1 MKYINSVVIKLWLTI
16 LFIVTTVLIILSVAL
31 MSFINA
37 YLMSESALTLKQ
49 QAEKVE
55 LVLMS
60 RHDKSDAMNYV
71 KELIENPAGLILIT
85 NKQDK
90 NMSVEDPLK
99 ALMLKEIKK
108 NKAFDDVYKK
118 DETVVQSIEVDYQGS
133 KHEYLLVGYPSQAF
147 EYKGSAIFIYQ
158 DTNTISDAFNYI
170 AIIIF
175 LVALVLL
182 ILTTIFAFF
191 LSTRITKPLIH
202 LKQAA
207 FKLARGERNEK
218 IKVQSRDE
226 IGELALAF
234 NKMEEDIT
242 LNMNRI
248 SSERNLR
255 DRLIN
260 AMEDGVLSFNMHLE
274 KQLQNPMAEK
284 FLDDINQQQ
293 IEDLSDTVNQVMQSE
308 DTIYK
313 EITTEDKHYVLI
325 VSPVS
330 NPEIKQGNGAVAII
344 RDMTEEKKV
353 DQMKQMFIA
362 NVSHELRTPIQM
374 LQGYTEA
381 ILDGI
386 VSEKSDVDEFLNI
399 ILDES
404 KRLNRLVNEL
414 LNVAR
419 IDAGEQ
425 NLNLEVVDIE
435 ELIERTV
442 MNFKHVAEKHETEL
456 QIHYSH
462 HSKTLLDYDKMI
474 QVITNIVDNALRY
487 TVAGDVIS
495 IHTDEDDDFL
505 IIRISDTGVGI
516 APEHI
521 DNIFER
527 FYKVDQAR
535 TRGKHGTGLGLFIVK
550 SIVESHHGSISVD
563 SKVDKGTTFVISIP
577 KVDDTKNNK

>member
-1 MKYINSVVIKLWLTI
+1 MKYMNSVVIKLWLTI
-16 LFIVTTVLIILSVAL
+16 LFIVTTVLIILSIAL
-31 MSFINA
+31 MSFFNA
-37 YLMSESALTLKQ
+37 YLMSESGHNLKQ

-60 RHDKSDAMNYV
+60 RHDKNDAMNYV

-85 NKQDK
+85 NDSDK
-90 NMSVEDPLK
+90 NIKYDDPLK
-99 ALMLKEIKK
+99 ALMLNEINTNKK
-108 NKAFDDVYKK
+108 FVKVFKK
-118 DETVVQSIEVDYQGS
+118 DETVVQSIKVNYQGS
-133 KHEYLLVGYPSQAF
+133 KHEYILLGYPSQAF
-147 EYKGSAIFIYQ
+147 NNNSSAIFIYQ
-158 DTNTISDAFNYI
+158 DTNAISDAFNYI

-202 LKQAA
+202 LKHAA

-234 NKMEEDIT
+234 NKMEEDISM
-242 LNMNRI
+242 NMNRI
-248 SSERNLR
+248 YSERNLR

-274 KQLQNPMAEK
+274 KQLQNPIAVK
-284 FLDDINQQQ
+284 FLDDIDSHQ
-293 IEDLSDTVNQVMQSE
+293 IDELSQIVNEVMQYG
-308 DTIYK
+308 DTIYHDMVAQ
-313 EITTEDKHYVLI
+313 EKHYVLI
-325 VSPVS
+325 VSPVI
-330 NPEIKQGNGAVAII
+330 NRDLKQGNGAVVII
-344 RDMTEEKKV
+344 RDMTEERKL

-386 VSEKSDVDEFLNI
+386 VTEKREVEEFLNI

-425 NLNLEVVDIE
+425 IMTIEPVDVVD
-435 ELIERTV
+435 LVNRTL
-442 MNFKHVAEKHETEL
+442 MNFKQTMKENDIKLNVAF
-456 QIHYSH
+456 H
-462 HSKTLLDYDKMI
+462 HTSLALMDYDKMI
-474 QVITNIVDNALRY
+474 QVLTNIIDNAVRY
-487 TVAGDVIS
+487 TVSGDNIS
-495 IHTDEDDDFL
+495 VETKESDKHIL
-505 IIRISDTGVGI
+505 ITISDSGVGI

-550 SIVESHHGSISVD
+550 SIIEAHNGTISVESALGV
-563 SKVDKGTTFVISIP
+563 GTTFIIKIP
-577 KVDDTKNNK
+577 KVDCSNTIA